1 LQNKFYLGKQMDY
14 PFENLDP
21 ETFQQ
26 FCQALLAKEFSNVQ
40 CFPVAQPDGG
50 RDALSYFSEDEERSF
65 IMYQVK
71 FVRQPQAETDP
82 HKWLIKTLKGENG
95 EAAKLKKQIPKGAKQ
110 YILLTNIKGTAH
122 PDSGSIDQINQLFK
136 TELGVPAQCWWRDD
150 LSRRLDN
157 AWDLKWVYPTLM
169 TGPDLIRSVI
179 ELGLSENKERRAS
192 AIRAYVT
199 HQFNIE
205 QKVKFKQ
212 VDIDN
217 RLFELFIDVPVVS
230 PNSAPTK
237 KLAYFYQSIYRYVAR
252 DILQFRQ
259 ANTRVIHSG
268 EISLPFDAGMEF
280 YAGRD
285 EQLIVGAAAML
296 LHPVVQKNIPY
307 VVIEGAPGQGKSTIT
322 QYICQVHRM
331 QILGKDQVEQLI
343 PEQYRED
350 EAFDKLPKEHKSSSV
365 RLPFRVDLRDLATWL
380 AKQNPFSPDR
390 YDEPHPK
397 WHKSLESFLAA
408 QVENDSGGFEFE
420 VADLHAVAKLS
431 SVLLVFDGL
440 DEVADIE
447 NRREVVQEIVKGIN
461 RLSSNAASLQVIVT
475 SRPAAFANSPVFPED
490 KFLHY
495 HLGPVTRPL
504 IDEYAQKWMN
514 ARKLDN
520 QQIKEVK
527 KVLQEKLDQPHLRD
541 LATNPMQLTILFT
554 LIRRKTASLPDKRTA
569 LYDCYIELY
578 FDREAEKN
586 AVVSNYRDLLI
597 DINRY
602 LAWIL
607 HVEAEEE
614 NGSGRITQERFRT
627 LLADYLTNE
636 GYPESLVDNLLVCM
650 VERVGA
656 LVSRVEG
663 TYEFE
668 VQPLREY
675 FAAKHLYVT
684 APPSPPGNEKP
695 GTKPDRFDAI
705 ARDFYWLNVTRFY
718 AGCYSKGELADLID
732 RLEELIGQE
741 GYSLI
746 SYPRLL
752 AAMLLSDWV
761 FNQIPKSARRVIEL
775 ILDPIGLRYLLTS
788 NSRRLSSGNPLVLQK
803 DCGQNE
809 LITRCFAILGDAPP
823 KDYALDVIDL
833 VKANASADEVEKLW
847 LGAVLAHKN
856 GERTRWLEYGLYL
869 GSLSK
874 LSVTDLSTVLSDEIS
889 NLIRIKILFDARRF
903 DYFEITNENFQLAVE
918 AILLGDI
925 NIDSQSRNKSILELL
940 SYATDVK
947 RYTLAFSNYY
957 PVSLSQVWKHERI
970 YTNYRV
976 LSIPSL
982 SRENIHNIPNFSDL
996 YKCYEILDT
1005 VEKESHSSVQEWA
1018 TQITPWDNLVEKARS
1033 LYGNQWAFFKLANL
1047 ASGIKS
1053 KNETY
1058 TEFHDLLDHSVPLCK
1073 RARYARLRSGTVSY
1087 WQRLFSQAKND
1098 TDIMFGVLIL
1108 MTWGSK
1114 KTLEQLAGVVEIH
1127 VEKLSTEYWGRLYN
1141 SVEES
1146 VSWTQ
1151 QGSGRLIIFDV
1162 DLLPQVLNARTV
1174 TLLGIRSKKP
1184 KDLYSK
1190 YLYGYSGSDFLVLQ
1204 YWQSVVIQL
1213 LGEGE
1218 ISWQSALEI
1227 ISQSYMKGV
1236 VSERYAVHKF
1246 VRTVPADSLPDDI
1259 AKEISR
1265 QPERYPGFLV
1275 AAAEAKCRESV
1286 ASKIVKV
1293 GEIAR
1298 RDKWFS
1304 T

>member
-1 LQNKFYLGKQMDY
+1 MDY

-21 ETFQQ
+21 ETFQH
-26 FCQALLAKEFSNVQ
+26 FCQALLAKEFSNLQ

-50 RDALSYFSEDEERSF
+50 RDALSYFGDDEERSF

-71 FVRQPQAETDP
+71 FVREPQAETDP
-82 HKWLIKTLKGENG
+82 HKWLIKTLKGEKG
-95 EAAKLKKQIPKGAKQ
+95 EAAKLKKQIPQGAKQ

-122 PDSGSIDQINQLFK
+122 PDSGSIDQVNQLLK
-136 TELGVPAQCWWRDD
+136 SELGVPAQCWWRDD

-157 AWDLKWVYPTLM
+157 AWDLKWVYPALM

-179 ELGLSENKERRAS
+179 ESGLSESKERRAD

-199 HQFNIE
+199 NQFCLD

-212 VDIDN
+212 VELDN
-217 RLFELFIDVPVVS
+217 RLFDLFIDVPVVP
-230 PNSAPTK
+230 PNSASSK
-237 KLAYFYQSIYRYVAR
+237 KQQYISQSIHQYIAHNVLERH
-252 DILQFRQ
+252 
-259 ANTRVIHSG
+259 RVNK
-268 EISLPFDAGMEF
+268 ISLSSEVISSTFDTRSEF
-280 YAGRD
+280 SAGRD
-285 EQLIVGAAAML
+285 EQLIVGVAAML
-296 LHPVVQKNIPY
+296 LHPVVPKYIPY
-307 VVIEGAPGQGKSTIT
+307 VVLEGAPGQGKSTIT

-331 QILGKDQVEQLI
+331 QILGKEQVEQLL
-343 PEQYRED
+343 PEQYREH
-350 EAFDKLPKEHKSSSV
+350 EAFEKLPDEHKFSSV
-365 RLPFRVDLRDLATWL
+365 RLPFRVDLRDLAAWL
-380 AKQNPFSPDR
+380 AKRNPFSPDR
-390 YDEPHPK
+390 YDEAHPK

-408 QVENDSGGFEFE
+408 QVENGSGGVEFE

-431 SVLLVFDGL
+431 SILLVFDGL
-440 DEVADIE
+440 DEVADIDK
-447 NRREVVQEIVKGIN
+447 RREVVKEIVNGVN
-461 RLSSNAASLQVIVT
+461 RLKTNATSLQVIVT
-475 SRPAAFANSPVFPED
+475 SRPAAFANSPGLPED
-490 KFLHY
+490 KFIYY

-504 IDEYAQKWMN
+504 IYEYAKKWMK
-514 ARKLDN
+514 ALKLDN
-520 QQIKEVK
+520 QQIRDVNQ
-527 KVLQEKLDQPHLRD
+527 VLNQKLDQPHLRD
-541 LATNPMQLTILFT
+541 LARNPMQLTILLS
-554 LIRRKTASLPDKRTA
+554 LIRIKTASLPDKRTA
-569 LYDCYIELY
+569 LYDSYIELF

-586 AVVSNYRDLLI
+586 SVVRTHRELLI

-602 LAWIL
+602 LAWKL
-607 HVEAEEE
+607 HVEAEEK
-614 NGSGRITQERFRT
+614 NGSGRITQESLHI
-627 LLADYLTNE
+627 LLADYLTTE
-636 GYPESLVDNLLVCM
+636 GHKETLVDDLLVCM

-732 RLEELIGQE
+732 RLEELIAEE

-761 FNQIPKSARRVIEL
+761 FTQHPKSVRRVIEL
-775 ILDPIGLRYLLTS
+775 ILDGIGLRYLLAS
-788 NSRRLSSGNPLVLQK
+788 NSRRPASGNPLVLSK
-803 DCGQNE
+803 DCGQDE
-809 LITRCFAILGDAPP
+809 LITRCLAILGNAPP

-847 LGAVLAHKN
+847 RGAVLAQKN

-874 LSVTDLSTVLSDEIS
+874 LSVTELSTVLSDEIS
-889 NLIRIKILFDARRF
+889 NLTRIQILFDARRF
-903 DYFEITNENFQLAVE
+903 DYFEMTNENFQLAVE

-947 RYTLAFSNYY
+947 RYALAFSHYY
-957 PVSLSQVWKHERI
+957 PVSLSQVWKHEKI
-970 YTNYRV
+970 YTNGSFI
-976 LSIPSL
+976 SIPSL

-1005 VEKESHSSVQEWA
+1005 VEKESHFSVQEWA

-1053 KNETY
+1053 KNQTY

-1087 WQRLFSQAKND
+1087 WQRLFSKAKNVK
-1098 TDIMFGVLIL
+1098 DIMFAVLIL
-1108 MTWGSK
+1108 ITWGSK
-1114 KTLEQLAGVVEIH
+1114 KTLEQLAGEVEIH
-1127 VEKLSTEYWGRLYN
+1127 VEKLSTEDWGRLYN

-1190 YLYGYSGSDFLVLQ
+1190 YLSGYSGSDFLVLQ
-1204 YWQSVVIQL
+1204 YWQSVVIEL

-1246 VRTVPADSLPDDI
+1246 VRTVPADALPDDI

>member
-1 LQNKFYLGKQMDY
+1 
-14 PFENLDP
+14 
-21 ETFQQ
+21 
-26 FCQALLAKEFSNVQ
+26 
-40 CFPVAQPDGG
+40 
-50 RDALSYFSEDEERSF
+50 
-65 IMYQVK
+65 
-71 FVRQPQAETDP
+71 
-82 HKWLIKTLKGENG
+82 LK
-95 EAAKLKKQIPKGAKQ
+95 
-110 YILLTNIKGTAH
+110 
-122 PDSGSIDQINQLFK
+122 S
-136 TELGVPAQCWWRDD
+136 ELGVPAQCWWRDD

-157 AWDLKWVYPTLM
+157 AWDLKWVYPALM
-169 TGPDLIRSVI
+169 TGSDLIRSVI
-179 ELGLSENKERRAS
+179 ESGLSESKERRAS

-199 HQFNIE
+199 HQFDID

-212 VDIDN
+212 VELDN
-217 RLFELFIDVPVVS
+217 RLFDLFIDVPVVS
-230 PNSAPTK
+230 PNSAPSK
-237 KLAYFYQSIYRYVAR
+237 KLAYFSQSIHRYIAR
-252 DILQFRQ
+252 EILQGRQ
-259 ANTRVIHSG
+259 ANTKLSFSKD
-268 EISLPFDAGMEF
+268 ISLPFDTGLEF
-280 YAGRD
+280 YTGRD

-296 LHPVVQKNIPY
+296 LHPVVQKKIPY

-331 QILGKDQVEQLI
+331 QILGKEQVEQLI
-343 PEQYRED
+343 PEQYREN
-350 EAFDKLPKEHKSSSV
+350 ESFDKLPKEHKSSSV
-365 RLPFRVDLRDLATWL
+365 RLPFRVDLRDLAAWL

-397 WHKSLESFLAA
+397 WHKTLESFLAA

-495 HLGPVTRPL
+495 YLGPVTRPL

-514 ARKLDN
+514 ARKLDP
-520 QQIKEVK
+520 QQIRDVK

-541 LATNPMQLTILFT
+541 LARNPMQLTILFS

-569 LYDCYIELY
+569 LYDSYIELY

-586 AVVSNYRDLLI
+586 SVVSTHRDLLI

-614 NGSGRITQERFRT
+614 NGSGRITQERFHT

-732 RLEELIGQE
+732 RLEELIAQE

-761 FNQIPKSARRVIEL
+761 FNQHPKSVRRVIEL
-775 ILDPIGLRYLLTS
+775 ILDAIGLRYLLTS
-788 NSRRLSSGNPLVLQK
+788 NSRRLSSGNPLVLPK

-809 LITRCFAILGDAPP
+809 LITRCFAILGDSPP

-833 VKANASADEVEKLW
+833 VKANASRDEVDKLW
-847 LGAVLAHKN
+847 LGAVLAQKN
-856 GERTRWLEYGLYL
+856 AERTRWLEYGLYF

-874 LSVTDLSTVLSDEIS
+874 LSITELSTVLSDEIS
-889 NLIRIKILFDARRF
+889 NPLHIEIIFKSRRF
-903 DYFEITNENFQLAVE
+903 DYLEMTEKTFQVAVKS
-918 AILLGDI
+918 ILMGEVRTD
-925 NIDSQSRNKSILELL
+925 NQPPPKSILELFIRAL
-940 SYATDVK
+940 DVRRYA
-947 RYTLAFSNYY
+947 LAFRAAY
-957 PVSLSQVWKHERI
+957 PVSLCQLWEQDEI
-970 YTNYRV
+970 YTGNRV
-976 LSIPSL
+976 VSVSSL
-982 SRENIHNIPNFSDL
+982 SREQITITPDFALRDNLD
-996 YKCYEILDT
+996 KILDA
-1005 VEKESHSSVQEWA
+1005 VHKESQHTAFEWA
-1018 TQITPWDNLVEKARS
+1018 TEIIPWDNLVENARS
-1033 LYGNQWAFFKLANL
+1033 LYGEQWAFFRLANI

-1053 KNETY
+1053 QSETC
-1058 TEFHDLLDHSVPLCK
+1058 TGFSALLDHSVSLCR

-1087 WQRLFSQAKND
+1087 WEKLFEQ
-1098 TDIMFGVLIL
+1098 TDDVMDRMFAVLLLI
-1108 MTWGSK
+1108 TWGSK
-1114 KTLEQLAGVVEIH
+1114 KTVERLASLIDIFL
-1127 VEKLSTEYWGRLYN
+1127 EKLSSDNWRHLYN

-1146 VSWTQ
+1146 VAWTQ
-1151 QGSGRLIIFDV
+1151 QSSHRFIIFDFN
-1162 DLLPQVLNARTV
+1162 LLPQSLNARTV
-1174 TLLGIRSKKP
+1174 TLLGIRSKNQ

-1190 YLYGYSGSDFLVLQ
+1190 YLNGYNGADLQVLQ
-1204 YWQSVVIQL
+1204 YWQGVAIEL
-1213 LGEGE
+1213 LGEGK
-1218 ISWQSALEI
+1218 ISWESALDV
-1227 ISQSYMKGV
+1227 ISQSYLKGV
-1236 VSERYAVHKF
+1236 VSERFAFQKF
-1246 VRTVPADSLPDDI
+1246 IRTVPADSLPNDI
-1259 AKEISR
+1259 AKQIAR
-1265 QPERYPGFLV
+1265 QPDRYPGFLV
-1275 AAAEAKCRESV
+1275 AAAEAKCKDIV

-1298 RDKWFS
+1298 SNKWFS

>member
-1 LQNKFYLGKQMDY
+1 MDY

-50 RDALSYFSEDEERSF
+50 RDALSYFGDDEERSF

-71 FVRQPQAETDP
+71 FVREPQAETDP
-82 HKWLIKTLKGENG
+82 HKWLIKTLKGEKG

-122 PDSGSIDQINQLFK
+122 PDSGSIDQVNQLLK
-136 TELGVPAQCWWRDD
+136 SELGVPAQCWWRDD

-157 AWDLKWVYPTLM
+157 AWDLKWVYPALM
-169 TGPDLIRSVI
+169 TGSDLIRYVI
-179 ELGLSENKERRAS
+179 ESGLSESKERRAS
-192 AIRAYVT
+192 AILAYVT
-199 HQFNIE
+199 YQFCFD

-212 VDIDN
+212 VELDN
-217 RLFELFIDVPVVS
+217 RLFDLFIDVPVAP
-230 PNSAPTK
+230 PNIASTRK
-237 KLAYFYQSIYRYVAR
+237 QQYIYQSIHR
-252 DILQFRQ
+252 DISHEILEGR
-259 ANTRVIHSG
+259 RVNILDTGS
-268 EISLPFDAGMEF
+268 EF
-280 YAGRD
+280 SAGRD

-307 VVIEGAPGQGKSTIT
+307 VVLEGAPGQGKSTIT

-331 QILGKDQVEQLI
+331 QLLGKERVEQLL
-343 PEQYRED
+343 PEQYREH
-350 EAFDKLPKEHKSSSV
+350 EAFEKLPEEHKFSSV
-365 RLPFRVDLRDLATWL
+365 RLPFRVDLRDLAAWL
-380 AKQNPFSPDR
+380 AKRNPFSPDR
-390 YDEPHPK
+390 YDEAHPK

-408 QVENDSGGFEFE
+408 QVENDSGGVEFE

-431 SVLLVFDGL
+431 SILLVFDGL
-440 DEVADIE
+440 DEVADIDK
-447 NRREVVQEIVKGIN
+447 RREVVKEIVNGVN
-461 RLSSNAASLQVIVT
+461 RLRTNAASLQVIVT
-475 SRPAAFANSPVFPED
+475 SRPAAFANSPGLPED
-490 KFLHY
+490 KFLYY
-495 HLGPVTRPL
+495 HLGSVTRQL
-504 IDEYAQKWMN
+504 IYEYAKKWMK
-514 ARKLDN
+514 ALKLDN
-520 QQIKEVK
+520 QQIRDVNQ
-527 KVLQEKLDQPHLRD
+527 VLNQKLDQPHLRD
-541 LATNPMQLTILFT
+541 LARNPMQLTILLS

-569 LYDCYIELY
+569 LYDSYIELF

-586 AVVSNYRDLLI
+586 SVVRTHRELLI

-602 LAWIL
+602 LAWKL
-607 HVEAEEE
+607 HVEAEEK
-614 NGSGRITQERFRT
+614 NGSGRITQEKLHI
-627 LLADYLTNE
+627 LLADYLTAE
-636 GYPESLVDNLLVCM
+636 GHRETLVDDLLVCM

-732 RLEELIGQE
+732 RLEELISEE

-761 FNQIPKSARRVIEL
+761 FTQHPKSVRRVIEL
-775 ILDPIGLRYLLTS
+775 ILDGIGLRYLLAS
-788 NSRRLSSGNPLVLQK
+788 NSRRLGSGNPLILSK

-809 LITRCFAILGDAPP
+809 LITRCFDILGNAPP

-833 VKANASADEVEKLW
+833 VKANTSTDEVEKLW
-847 LGAVLAHKN
+847 RGAILTQKN

-874 LSVTDLSTVLSDEIS
+874 LSVTELSTVLSDEIS
-889 NLIRIKILFDARRF
+889 NPIRIKILFDARRF
-903 DYFEITNENFQLAVE
+903 DYFEQTNENFQLAIQ
-918 AILLGDI
+918 AILSGDI
-925 NIDSQSRNKSILELL
+925 NIDSQVRNKSILELL

-947 RYTLAFSNYY
+947 RYAIAFSNYHS
-957 PVSLSQVWKHERI
+957 VSLFKIWEHERI
-970 YTNYRV
+970 YTNDRV
-976 LSIPSL
+976 LSIPSI
-982 SRENIHNIPNFSDL
+982 SREKIPNIPNFPEEL

-1005 VEKESHSSVQEWA
+1005 VEKASHCTVQEWA
-1018 TQITPWDNLVEKARS
+1018 TQITPWDNLVENARS

-1058 TEFHDLLDHSVPLCK
+1058 TEFNDLLNQSVSLCK

-1087 WQRLFSQAKND
+1087 WQRLFEQAKNV
-1098 TDIMFGVLIL
+1098 TDIMFAVLIL
-1108 MTWGSK
+1108 ITWGSK
-1114 KTLEQLAGVVEIH
+1114 KTLEQLAGVIDIH
-1127 VEKLSTEYWGRLYN
+1127 VDKLSTDHWVRLYN

-1151 QGSGRLIIFDV
+1151 QASGRLIIFDV
-1162 DLLPQVLNARTV
+1162 DLLPPSLNARTV
-1174 TLLGIRSKKP
+1174 TLLSIRSKKP

-1190 YLYGYSGSDFLVLQ
+1190 YIGGYSGSDFLVLQ
-1204 YWQSVVIQL
+1204 YWQSVVIEL

-1218 ISWQSALEI
+1218 ISWQAALEI
-1227 ISQSYMKGV
+1227 ISQSYMKDV
-1236 VSERYAVHKF
+1236 VSERYAFHKF
-1246 VRTVPADSLPDDI
+1246 VRRVSDDSLPHDI
-1259 AKEISR
+1259 AKEIAR
-1265 QPERYPGFLV
+1265 QPEGYPGFLV
-1275 AAAEAKCRESV
+1275 AAAEAKCRNIV

-1293 GEIAR
+1293 GEIAH

>member
-1 LQNKFYLGKQMDY
+1 MDY

-82 HKWLIKTLKGENG
+82 HKWLIETLKGEKG

-122 PDSGSIDQINQLFK
+122 PDSGSIDQVNQLFK

-157 AWDLKWVYPTLM
+157 AWDLKWVYPALM

-179 ELGLSENKERRAS
+179 ESGLSESKERRAD

-199 HQFNIE
+199 YQFCLD

-212 VDIDN
+212 VELDN
-217 RLFELFIDVPVVS
+217 RLLDLFRDVPVVP
-230 PNSAPTK
+230 PNSASTK
-237 KLAYFYQSIYRYVAR
+237 KQQYIYQNIDRYIAHHVLERRRANKISISSE
-252 DILQFRQ
+252 
-259 ANTRVIHSG
+259 VIS
-268 EISLPFDAGMEF
+268 STFDTGSEF
-280 YAGRD
+280 SATGRD
-285 EQLIVGAAAML
+285 EQLIVGVAAML
-296 LHPVVQKNIPY
+296 LHPVVPKYIPY
-307 VVIEGAPGQGKSTIT
+307 VVLEGAPGQGKSTIT

-331 QILGKDQVEQLI
+331 QILGKEQVEQLL
-343 PEQYRED
+343 PEQYREN
-350 EAFDKLPKEHKSSSV
+350 EAFEKLPEEHKFSSV
-365 RLPFRVDLRDLATWL
+365 RLPFRVDLRDLAAWL
-380 AKQNPFSPDR
+380 AKRNPFSPDR
-390 YDEPHPK
+390 YDEAHPK

-408 QVENDSGGFEFE
+408 QVENGSGGVEFE

-431 SVLLVFDGL
+431 SILLVFDGL
-440 DEVADIE
+440 DEVADIDK
-447 NRREVVQEIVKGIN
+447 RREVVKEIVNGVN
-461 RLSSNAASLQVIVT
+461 RLKTNATSLQVIVT
-475 SRPAAFANSPVFPED
+475 SRPAAFANSPGLPED
-490 KFLHY
+490 KFIYY

-504 IDEYAQKWMN
+504 IYEYAKKWMK
-514 ARKLDN
+514 ALKLDN
-520 QQIKEVK
+520 QQIRDVNQ
-527 KVLQEKLDQPHLRD
+527 VLNQKLDQPHLRD
-541 LATNPMQLTILFT
+541 LARNPMQLTILLS

-569 LYDCYIELY
+569 LYDSYIELF

-586 AVVSNYRDLLI
+586 SVVRTHRELLI

-602 LAWIL
+602 LAWKL

-614 NGSGRITQERFRT
+614 NGSGRITQENLHI
-627 LLADYLTNE
+627 LLADYLTTE
-636 GYPESLVDNLLVCM
+636 GHKETLVDDLLVCM

-732 RLEELIGQE
+732 RLEELIAEE

-761 FNQIPKSARRVIEL
+761 FTQHPKSVRRVIEL
-775 ILDPIGLRYLLTS
+775 ILDGIGLRYLLAS
-788 NSRRLSSGNPLVLQK
+788 NSRRPASGNPLVLSK
-803 DCGQNE
+803 DCGQDE
-809 LITRCFAILGDAPP
+809 LITRCLAILGNAPP

-847 LGAVLAHKN
+847 RGAVLAQKN

-874 LSVTDLSTVLSDEIS
+874 LSVTELSTVLSDEIS
-889 NLIRIKILFDARRF
+889 NLIRIQILFDARRF
-903 DYFEITNENFQLAVE
+903 DYFEMTNENFKLAVE

-940 SYATDVK
+940 SHATDVK
-947 RYTLAFSNYY
+947 RYALAFSNYY
-957 PVSLSQVWKHERI
+957 PVSLSQVWKHQRI
-970 YTNYRV
+970 YTNDRF
-976 LSIPSL
+976 LSIPSI

-1033 LYGNQWAFFKLANL
+1033 LYGDQWAFFKLANL

-1073 RARYARLRSGTVSY
+1073 RAGYARLRSGTVSY
-1087 WQRLFSQAKND
+1087 WQRLFSQAKNV
-1098 TDIMFGVLIL
+1098 TDIMFAVLIL
-1108 MTWGSK
+1108 ITWGSK

-1127 VEKLSTEYWGRLYN
+1127 VEKLSTEDWGRLYN

-1190 YLYGYSGSDFLVLQ
+1190 YLWGYSGSDFLVLQ
-1204 YWQSVVIQL
+1204 YWQNV
-1213 LGEGE
+1213 
-1218 ISWQSALEI
+1218 
-1227 ISQSYMKGV
+1227 
-1236 VSERYAVHKF
+1236 
-1246 VRTVPADSLPDDI
+1246 
-1259 AKEISR
+1259 
-1265 QPERYPGFLV
+1265 
-1275 AAAEAKCRESV
+1275 
-1286 ASKIVKV
+1286 
-1293 GEIAR
+1293 
-1298 RDKWFS
+1298 
-1304 T
+1304 